1 MLVVVV
7 KQRNETSLCLR
18 SVLVSYVAKL
28 NLPISFLFCKMFG
41 WLGEKLPTQKKV
53 PVEVNLIIP
62 ILYSCLES
70 RSADVRKKAQGA
82 LPAFMNLVG
91 WDTMVKQT
99 GKLKV
104 MFTKCFDQECHVNNP
119 E

>member
-1 MLVVVV
+1 
-7 KQRNETSLCLR
+7 
-18 SVLVSYVAKL
+18 
-28 NLPISFLFCKMFG
+28 MFG
-41 WLGEKLPTQKKV
+41 WLEEKLPTQKKV
-53 PVEVNLIIP
+53 PAEVNLIIP

-104 MFTKCFDQECHVNNP
+104 FFTQYFGWRYHYIKTAANAL
-119 E
+119 